1 MKTQKAYDWALET
14 DNIEQDIKNKIDTS
28 KLELQSIW
36 SEIDRIENKLK
47 EINAKFKRI
56 QEGLK

>member
-1 MKTQKAYDWALET
+1 MKTQKAYDWAFET
-14 DNIEQDIKNKIDTS
+14 DTIEQDIKSKIDIS

-36 SEIDRIENKLK
+36 SEIDRIERKLK

>member
-1 MKTQKAYDWALET
+1 MKTQKVYDWTSGA
-14 DNIEQDIKNKIDTS
+14 DDIKSKIDTS

-36 SEIDRIENKLK
+36 SEIDRIEDKLK